1 MTEETIA
8 IPIQETSG
16 IILNPEEER
25 ILNDQIRTAEKK
37 ESYFTLYRFATK
49 FDWMIMFIGL
59 AFSAGAGAAM

>member
-1 MTEETIA
+1 MTEETIE

-25 ILNDQIRTAEKK
+25 ILNDQIRTTEKK
-37 ESYFTLYRFATK
+37 ESYLTLYRFATK
-49 FDWMIMFIGL
+49 FDWMIMAIGL